1 MKCEMIRDL
10 MPLYIDGLTSE
21 ESNREIEKHLKSCKE
36 CRKYYQE
43 MTGEIGEAVPI
54 SEEELQD
61 VELIKKMKK
70 KKRRRILG
78 GMAGIVLAIAVIV
91 AFMLP
96 KVYSQVKFEDISLKS
111 GTRGNKAYIKLE
123 TKPGYEIYFSG
134 TTKENETYLKV
145 LSVRKVGGTEKDQTG
160 WEDEIGTKENPCK
173 WTIEFK
179 DKIVV
184 FENGELVEQKDK

>member
-78 GMAGIVLAIAVIV
+78 GMAGFVLAIAVIV

-96 KVYSQVKFEDISLKS
+96 KVYSQVKFEDINLKS
-111 GTRGNKAYIKLE
+111 GTRGNKAYIELE

>member
-111 GTRGNKAYIKLE
+111 GTRGNKAYIELE

-145 LSVRKVGGTEKDQTG
+145 LSVRKVGGTEKAVSYTHL
-160 WEDEIGTKENPCK
+160 TLP
-173 WTIEFK
+173 TT
-179 DKIVV
+179 
-184 FENGELVEQKDK
+184 

>member
-91 AFMLP
+91 AFMLS

-111 GTRGNKAYIKLE
+111 GTRGNKAYIELE

>member
-1 MKCEMIRDL
+1 
-10 MPLYIDGLTSE
+10 
-21 ESNREIEKHLKSCKE
+21 
-36 CRKYYQE
+36 
-43 MTGEIGEAVPI
+43 
-54 SEEELQD
+54 
-61 VELIKKMKK
+61 
-70 KKRRRILG
+70 
-78 GMAGIVLAIAVIV
+78 MAGIVLAIAVIV

-111 GTRGNKAYIKLE
+111 GTRGNKAYIELE